1 MKKKT
6 LLVPLALLLALSLVA
21 AGCPPPAQVPEVEE
35 VEVIELSMATF
46 WPAVDFQVTE
56 GHIPWIEEIEAAT
69 GGRVKI
75 TLHPGGALLGGREIY
90 AGVVDGIADIG
101 VSAYAYTP
109 GKFPLMEAFELPAF
123 LNPSALVASLTVH
136 EAYKQMKPAEL
147 ADVKVMFH
155 WATGPGDLM
164 LKRPV
169 HTLEDLAGMKI
180 RAVGGTAHTMKKL
193 GATPVSMPMPDAYL
207 ALEAG
212 IVDGILAPTDVLKG
226 FRLAEVTSYVTKAP
240 FLYNIVFFKV
250 MNLDTWNALPDD
262 IKTIFG
268 LVNERW
274 ARWNGEIRTK
284 HTVIGL
290 EYGIAEHGM
299 EVIHLTAE
307 EEARWKALLEPVVE
321 EWIAKRE
328 AEGLPG
334 RQVIDLI
341 RELDAKYAEKY
352 GEM

>member
-6 LLVPLALLLALSLVA
+6 LLVPLALLLASSLVA
-21 AGCPPPAQVPEVEE
+21 AGCPAQEAVDPE

-56 GHIPWIEEIEAAT
+56 AHIPWIEEIEAAT

-75 TLHPGGALLGGREIY
+75 TLHPGGALLGGREIFEG
-90 AGVVDGIADIG
+90 AVDGIADIG
-101 VSAYAYTP
+101 VTVYAYTP
-109 GKFPLMEAFELPAF
+109 GKFPLMEVFELPGF

-136 EAYKQMKPAEL
+136 EAYKQIKPTEL

-164 LKRPV
+164 TTRPV
-169 HTLEDLAGMKI
+169 RTLEDLAGMEL
-180 RAVGGTAHTMKKL
+180 RAVGGTARTMEKL
-193 GATPVSMPMPDAYL
+193 GAIPVSMPMPDAFL

-212 IVDGILAPTDVLKG
+212 IVEGILAPTDVLKG
-226 FRLAEVTSYVTKAP
+226 FKLAEVTSYVTKAP
-240 FLYNIVFFKV
+240 FLYNIVFTKV

-262 IKTIFG
+262 IKAIFET
-268 LVNERW
+268 VNEKW
-274 ARWNGEIRTK
+274 ARRSGELRTE

-290 EYGIAEHGM
+290 DYGIAEHGL

-321 EWIAKRE
+321 EWVAKRE

-334 RQVIDLI
+334 RQVIDLV
-341 RELDAKYAEKY
+341 RELDAKYT
-352 GEM
+352 EMYE